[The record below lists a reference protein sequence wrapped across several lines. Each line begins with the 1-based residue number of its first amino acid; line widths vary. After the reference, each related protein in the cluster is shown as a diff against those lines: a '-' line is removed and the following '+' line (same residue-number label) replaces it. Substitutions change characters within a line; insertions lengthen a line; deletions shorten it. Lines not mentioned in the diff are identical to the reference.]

1 MTYRFG
7 LFEFDDRAGIL
18 TRSDRPVALEPQPAR
33 ALALLLAR
41 AGDLVMREEMRA
53 HLWGA
58 DTHVDFDRGLAY
70 CVGQLRAALGDT
82 ADNPRF
88 IQTLPR
94 RGFSFIA
101 PVDPSDDVRG
111 SAFFVR
117 RPGFVVR
124 RSSFDGAGSA
134 EHGTESDEPRTPN
147 DERRTTNLEQGTTNV
162 EPRTTNVDRPHER
175 AENDEP
181 RTPNDERRTTN
192 ADPRTTNV
200 ANIANVANVR
210 STVTALAVATGA
222 VVLLIVASVGW
233 WTWARG
239 HVSDRPIVAVA
250 VFDNET
256 GDASRERA
264 VATIADVVVERLT
277 ALGPSRIGVN
287 GNSKVLRNPRA
298 DRDPRTVARET
309 HASFLVAG
317 HLQTKDGRLSLLMHI
332 IRLDDGTHVWV
343 QRISRSP
350 DDELESLDEDVAAQ
364 IEKAVRRIV
373 LKDGAQVS

>member
-1 MTYRFG
+1 MSSR
-7 LFEFDDRAGIL
+7 
-18 TRSDRPVALEPQPAR
+18 
-33 ALALLLAR
+33 
-41 AGDLVMREEMRA
+41 REELRA
-53 HLWGA
+53 HLWGD

-70 CVGQLRAALGDT
+70 CIGQLRAALGDS

-88 IQTLPR
+88 VQTLPQ
-94 RGFSFIA
+94 RGFCFIA
-101 PVDPSDDVRG
+101 PVATEDGRSTFDVRG
-111 SAFFVR
+111 S
-117 RPGFVVR
+117 
-124 RSSFDGAGSA
+124 SFNA
-134 EHGTESDEPRTPN
+134 ENAENLEPRTPN
-147 DERRTTNLEQGTTNV
+147 DEPRTTNV
-162 EPRTTNVDRPHER
+162 EPRTTNVASEG
-175 AENDEP
+175 
-181 RTPNDERRTTN
+181 
-192 ADPRTTNV
+192 
-200 ANIANVANVR
+200 R
-210 STVTALAVATGA
+210 SAFGALLLASAAVF
-222 VVLLIVASVGW
+222 LIVAGGGW
-233 WTWARG
+233 WAVSRTRG
-239 HVSDRPIVAVA
+239 PERPIVAVA

-264 VATIADVVVERLT
+264 VSTIADVVVERLT

-309 HASFLVAG
+309 HAAFLVAG

-373 LKDGAQVS
+373 LKDGVQVS

>member
-7 LFEFDDRAGIL
+7 IFEFDDRTCIL
-18 TRSDRPVALEPQPAR
+18 MRSDRPVALEPQPAR
-33 ALALLLAR
+33 ALALLVSR
-41 AGDLVMREEMRA
+41 AGDLVTREEMRA
-53 HLWGA
+53 HLWG
-58 DTHVDFDRGLAY
+58 DGTHVDFDRGLAY
-70 CVGQLRAALGDT
+70 CIGQLRSTLGDT

-101 PVDPSDDVRG
+101 PVAAEQEHRSSSDDQVAFE
-111 SAFFVR
+111 SAVAQHEE
-117 RPGFVVR
+117 PGT
-124 RSSFDGAGSA
+124 SNQ
-134 EHGTESDEPRTPN
+134 EPG
-147 DERRTTNLEQGTTNV
+147 TTNL
-162 EPRTTNVDRPHER
+162 EPRTTNDR
-175 AENDEP
+175 
-181 RTPNDERRTTN
+181 
-192 ADPRTTNV
+192 
-200 ANIANVANVR
+200 R
-210 STVTALAVATGA
+210 SLSSALALATGA
-222 VVLLIVASVGW
+222 VLLIVAAGGW
-233 WTWARG
+233 WAWTRNRAT
-239 HVSDRPIVAVA
+239 DRPIVAVA

-256 GDASRERA
+256 GDASREGA

-298 DRDPRTVARET
+298 DRDPRLVARET
-309 HASFLVAG
+309 HAAFLVAG

-350 DDELESLDEDVAAQ
+350 EEGLDSLDEDVAAQ

-373 LKDGAQVS
+373 LKDGVQAS

>member
-7 LFEFDDRAGIL
+7 IFELDDRTAIL

-33 ALALLLAR
+33 ALALLLSR
-41 AGDLVMREEMRA
+41 AGDLVTRDELRA
-53 HLWGA
+53 HLWG
-58 DTHVDFDRGLAY
+58 DTHVDVDRGLAY
-70 CVGQLRAALGDT
+70 CIGQLRTALGDA

-94 RGFSFIA
+94 RGFTFIA
-101 PVDPSDDVRG
+101 PVEGSRSAFDVRG
-111 SAFFVR
+111 S
-117 RPGFVVR
+117 
-124 RSSFDGAGSA
+124 SFNAKNA
-134 EHGTESDEPRTPN
+134 ENVES
-147 DERRTTNLEQGTTNV
+147 GTTNV
-162 EPRTTNVDRPHER
+162 EPRTTNV
-175 AENDEP
+175 EP
-181 RTPNDERRTTN
+181 RTANVE
-192 ADPRTTNV
+192 PRTTND
-200 ANIANVANVR
+200 ARR
-210 STVTALAVATGA
+210 SAMSALTLATVA
-222 VVLLIVASVGW
+222 VVLLIVAAAGAWRVW
-233 WTWARG
+233 RAR
-239 HVSDRPIVAVA
+239 VPERPIVAVA

-256 GDASRERA
+256 GDASREQA

-309 HASFLVAG
+309 HASFLIAG

-350 DDELESLDEDVAAQ
+350 DEGLESLDEDVAAQ

-373 LKDGAQVS
+373 LKDGLQAS

>member
-7 LFEFDDRAGIL
+7 RFEFDDRAGIL

-33 ALALLLAR
+33 ALALLLSR
-41 AGDLVMREEMRA
+41 AGDLVTREEMRA
-53 HLWGA
+53 RLWGA

-70 CVGQLRAALGDT
+70 CIGQLRAALGDS

-88 IQTLPR
+88 VQTLPR

-101 PVDPSDDVRG
+101 PVVAGNGDRSTFDVL
-111 SAFFVR
+111 
-117 RPGFVVR
+117 
-124 RSSFDGAGSA
+124 RSSFSA
-134 EHGTESDEPRTPN
+134 ENAE
-147 DERRTTNLEQGTTNV
+147 NV
-162 EPRTTNVDRPHER
+162 EPRTTNV
-175 AENDEP
+175 EP
-181 RTPNDERRTTN
+181 GTTNEERRTENDARRSIPGALLLAT
-192 ADPRTTNV
+192 AMVFLTV
-200 ANIANVANVR
+200 AV
-210 STVTALAVATGA
+210 G
-222 VVLLIVASVGW
+222 GW
-233 WTWARG
+233 WALSRRTAPA
-239 HVSDRPIVAVA
+239 RPIVAVA

-264 VATIADVVVERLT
+264 VATIADAVVERLT
-277 ALGPSRIGVN
+277 ALGTSRIGVN

-350 DDELESLDEDVAAQ
+350 DEGLESLDEDVAAQ
-364 IEKAVRRIV
+364 IEKAIRRIV
-373 LKDGAQVS
+373 LKDGIQAS

>member
-7 LFEFDDRAGIL
+7 TFEFDDRAATL

-33 ALALLLAR
+33 ALALLLSR
-41 AGDLVMREEMRA
+41 AGDLVRRDELIA
-53 HLWGA
+53 HLWGS

-70 CVGQLRAALGDT
+70 CIGQLRAALGDS

-88 IQTLPR
+88 IQTRPR

-101 PVDPSDDVRG
+101 PVTAGDGD
-111 SAFFVR
+111 
-117 RPGFVVR
+117 
-124 RSSFDGAGSA
+124 RSTFGA
-134 EHGTESDEPRTPN
+134 TNDEPK
-147 DERRTTNLEQGTTNV
+147 TTNV
-162 EPRTTNVDRPHER
+162 EPRTSNGT
-175 AENDEP
+175 
-181 RTPNDERRTTN
+181 
-192 ADPRTTNV
+192 
-200 ANIANVANVR
+200 VR
-210 STVTALAVATGA
+210 SGPAALAIGTAAVCLAVAA
-222 VVLLIVASVGW
+222 AGW
-233 WTWARG
+233 WTISGTRLPE
-239 HVSDRPIVAVA
+239 RPIVAVA

-264 VATIADVVVERLT
+264 VAGIADVIVERLT

-343 QRISRSP
+343 QRLSRPP
-350 DDELESLDEDVAAQ
+350 DDALETLDEDVAAQ

-373 LKDGAQVS
+373 LNDGAQVS

>member
-1 MTYRFG
+1 MLYRFG
-7 LFEFDDRAGIL
+7 IFALDDRTAIL

-33 ALALLLAR
+33 ALALLLSR
-41 AGDLVMREEMRA
+41 AGDLVTRDELRA
-53 HLWGA
+53 HLWGG

-70 CVGQLRAALGDT
+70 CIGQLRTALGDS
-82 ADNPRF
+82 AENPRF
-88 IQTLPR
+88 VQTHPR

-101 PVDPSDDVRG
+101 PVASDARDR
-111 SAFFVR
+111 SALD
-117 RPGFVVR
+117 VR
-124 RSSFDGAGSA
+124 RSSFRS
-134 EHGTESDEPRTPN
+134 ES
-147 DERRTTNLEQGTTNV
+147 
-162 EPRTTNVDRPHER
+162 

-181 RTPNDERRTTN
+181 RT
-192 ADPRTTNV
+192 TNV
-200 ANIANVANVR
+200 ASR
-210 STVTALAVATGA
+210 SLPGALVVATAAVCLTVAGA
-222 VVLLIVASVGW
+222 GW
-233 WTWARG
+233 WALSRTGAPE
-239 HVSDRPIVAVA
+239 RPIVAVA

-256 GDASRERA
+256 GDASREQA

-317 HLQTKDGRLSLLMHI
+317 HLQRKDGRLSLLMHI

-350 DDELESLDEDVAAQ
+350 DEGLESLDEDVAAQ

-373 LKDGAQVS
+373 LKDGLQAS

>member
-7 LFEFDDRAGIL
+7 IFAFDDRAAVL
-18 TRSDRPVALEPQPAR
+18 TRSDRPVPLEPQPAR
-33 ALALLLAR
+33 ALALLLSR
-41 AGDLVMREEMRA
+41 AGDLVSRDELRA
-53 HLWGA
+53 HLWGE

-70 CVGQLRAALGDT
+70 CIGQLRSALNDS

-101 PVDPSDDVRG
+101 PVAAGEGD
-111 SAFFVR
+111 
-117 RPGFVVR
+117 
-124 RSSFDGAGSA
+124 RSTFGVLRSTFDGT
-134 EHGTESDEPRTPN
+134 EHA
-147 DERRTTNLEQGTTNV
+147 
-162 EPRTTNVDRPHER
+162 EPRTTNGEARTTNE
-175 AENDEP
+175 EP
-181 RTPNDERRTTN
+181 RSANDDARTTN
-192 ADPRTTNV
+192 AEPRTTNDDGS
-200 ANIANVANVR
+200 A
-210 STVTALAVATGA
+210 TALAERSGGAALVVGIALVFMAVAGA
-222 VVLLIVASVGW
+222 GW
-233 WTWARG
+233 WSIARPR
-239 HVSDRPIVAVA
+239 VAERPIVAVA

-264 VATIADVVVERLT
+264 VSTIADVVVERLT
-277 ALGPSRIGVN
+277 AIGPNRIGVN

-343 QRISRSP
+343 QRISRSA
-350 DDELESLDEDVAAQ
+350 DDRLESLDEDVAAQ

-373 LKDGAQVS
+373 LKDGVQVS

>member
-33 ALALLLAR
+33 ALALLLSR
-41 AGDLVMREEMRA
+41 AGDLVTREEMRA

-70 CVGQLRAALGDT
+70 SIGQLRAALGDS

-94 RGFSFIA
+94 RGFTFIA
-101 PVDPSDDVRG
+101 PVDSGRSTFDVL
-111 SAFFVR
+111 
-117 RPGFVVR
+117 
-124 RSSFDGAGSA
+124 RSSFSA
-134 EHGTESDEPRTPN
+134 ENAE
-147 DERRTTNLEQGTTNV
+147 NV
-162 EPRTTNVDRPHER
+162 EPRTTNVELGTTN
-175 AENDEP
+175 E
-181 RTPNDERRTTN
+181 ERRTENDARRSIPGALLLAT
-192 ADPRTTNV
+192 AIVFLTV
-200 ANIANVANVR
+200 A
-210 STVTALAVATGA
+210 GG
-222 VVLLIVASVGW
+222 GW
-233 WTWARG
+233 WALSRRAAPA
-239 HVSDRPIVAVA
+239 RPIVAVA

-264 VATIADVVVERLT
+264 VATIADAVVERLT
-277 ALGPSRIGVN
+277 AIGTSRIGVN

-298 DRDPRTVARET
+298 DRDPRMVARET

-317 HLQTKDGRLSLLMHI
+317 HLQTRDGRLSLLMHI

-350 DDELESLDEDVAAQ
+350 DEGLESLDEDVAAQ

-373 LKDGAQVS
+373 LKDGVQAS

>member
-7 LFEFDDRAGIL
+7 IFTFDDRTAIL

-33 ALALLLAR
+33 ALALLLSR
-41 AGDLVMREEMRA
+41 GGDIVTREELRV
-53 HLWGA
+53 HLWG
-58 DTHVDFDRGLAY
+58 DGTHVDFDRGLAY
-70 CVGQLRAALGDT
+70 CVGQLRTALGDS

-101 PVDPSDDVRG
+101 PVAAEERDRSTFDGTENGGQRTANAEPRAQNDEHSG
-111 SAFFVR
+111 SAT
-117 RPGFVVR
+117 
-124 RSSFDGAGSA
+124 ASA
-134 EHGTESDEPRTPN
+134 ERKASADLSLHSGDAATPARSGAAALTLATAAVFVLSVAAAASWWIVSRN
-147 DERRTTNLEQGTTNV
+147 
-162 EPRTTNVDRPHER
+162 RPQE
-175 AENDEP
+175 
-181 RTPNDERRTTN
+181 
-192 ADPRTTNV
+192 
-200 ANIANVANVR
+200 
-210 STVTALAVATGA
+210 
-222 VVLLIVASVGW
+222 
-233 WTWARG
+233 
-239 HVSDRPIVAVA
+239 RPIVAVA

-256 GDASRERA
+256 GDASREQA

-287 GNSKVLRNPRA
+287 GNSRVLRNPRA

-343 QRISRSP
+343 QRISRSV
-350 DDELESLDEDVAAQ
+350 DDGLESLDEDVAAQ

-373 LKDGAQVS
+373 LKDGLQAS

>member
-7 LFEFDDRAGIL
+7 VFEFDDRTAVL

-33 ALALLLAR
+33 ALALLLSR
-41 AGDLVMREEMRA
+41 AGDLVRRDELIA
-53 HLWGA
+53 HIWGG

-70 CVGQLRAALGDT
+70 CIGQLRAALGDS

-88 IQTLPR
+88 VQTLPR
-94 RGFSFIA
+94 RGFCFIA
-101 PVDPSDDVRG
+101 PLT
-111 SAFFVR
+111 
-117 RPGFVVR
+117 R
-124 RSSFDGAGSA
+124 RSAEGAEA
-134 EHGTESDEPRTPN
+134 
-147 DERRTTNLEQGTTNV
+147 
-162 EPRTTNVDRPHER
+162 
-175 AENDEP
+175 A
-181 RTPNDERRTTN
+181 
-192 ADPRTTNV
+192 V
-200 ANIANVANVR
+200 ANNASPAHIQSGLR
-210 STVTALAVATGA
+210 QSGLRALALATAAAVLMLVVAGG
-222 VVLLIVASVGW
+222 GW
-233 WTWARG
+233 WTVLRQRAP
-239 HVSDRPIVAVA
+239 DRPIVAVA

-264 VATIADVVVERLT
+264 VAGIADVIVERLT

-317 HLQTKDGRLSLLMHI
+317 HLQTKDGRLSLLVHI

-343 QRISRSP
+343 QRISRPP
-350 DDELESLDEDVAAQ
+350 DDALEALDEDVAAQ

-373 LKDGAQVS
+373 LKDGAQAS

>member
-7 LFEFDDRAGIL
+7 IFEFDDRTAVL
-18 TRSDRPVALEPQPAR
+18 TRSDRPVPLEPQPAR
-33 ALALLLAR
+33 ALALLLSR
-41 AGDLVMREEMRA
+41 AGDLVSRDELRA
-53 HLWGA
+53 HLWGE

-70 CVGQLRAALGDT
+70 CIGQLRSALGDS

-101 PVDPSDDVRG
+101 PTATVEPD
-111 SAFFVR
+111 
-117 RPGFVVR
+117 
-124 RSSFDGAGSA
+124 RSSFDVLRS
-134 EHGTESDEPRTPN
+134 PFN
-147 DERRTTNLEQGTTNV
+147 
-162 EPRTTNVDRPHER
+162 
-175 AENDEP
+175 AENAKNVKNAEAPEP
-181 RTPNDERRTTN
+181 STTN
-192 ADPRTTNV
+192 AERMTENDARRSV
-200 ANIANVANVR
+200 SGALLLAIAAVFL
-210 STVTALAVATGA
+210 TVGGG
-222 VVLLIVASVGW
+222 GW
-233 WTWARG
+233 WALSHRAVT
-239 HVSDRPIVAVA
+239 DRPIVAVA

-264 VATIADVVVERLT
+264 VSTIADVVVERLT
-277 ALGPSRIGVN
+277 AIGPNRIGVN

-343 QRISRSP
+343 QRISRSA
-350 DDELESLDEDVAAQ
+350 DDRLESLDEDVAAQ

-373 LKDGAQVS
+373 LKDGVQAS